1 MSGERRVASCE
12 RDYPRLKALVMA
24 NQSALSLD
32 LVELLRLAEDPM
44 CPIEAASAY
53 KWATQFAIPVIA
65 ELRRRLEN
73 SAQQVEYK
81 PQLIKLVREMRK
93 AQRGKDRELREALEA
108 RVDDLVRDEVQPS
121 LFGASTVGEGA

>member
-1 MSGERRVASCE
+1 MTDLKSQISNLRSESV

-24 NQSALSLD
+24 SRSAVALD
-32 LVELLRLAEDPM
+32 LAELLRLAEDPM
-44 CPIEAASAY
+44 CPSESADAY
-53 KWATQFAIPVIA
+53 KWAIRFAIPVIE

-93 AQRGKDRELREALEA
+93 AQRGKDRALRDTFEAKVDAMVREEEL
-108 RVDDLVRDEVQPS
+108 
-121 LFGASTVGEGA
+121 T